1 METAAES
8 LLDTVQPPPGGGG
21 CLLCKEDQRAK
32 NEVVTTATMIWKM
45 KEEMCKSLR

>member
-21 CLLCKEDQRAK
+21 MFTLQRRSESKE
-32 NEVVTTATMIWKM
+32 
-45 KEEMCKSLR
+45 

>member
-21 CLLCKEDQRAK
+21 VYFAKKIREQRMRLLP
-32 NEVVTTATMIWKM
+32 
-45 KEEMCKSLR
+45 LLP